1 MPFSKVLVANRGEIA
16 ARVLRA
22 CRESGLTTVA
32 VCSEADRD
40 SPYTRLA
47 DEVREIGG
55 PKVAD
60 SYLNLDRILE
70 VDFLRHRDPILGDHR
85 CTELLF
91 QNDIATLGSQRDAH
105 RGG

>member
-1 MPFSKVLVANRGEIA
+1 RVASAMPFDKVLVANRGEIA

-22 CRESGLTTVA
+22 CRESGLRTVA

-47 DEVREIGG
+47 DEVREIG
-55 PKVAD
+55 PAKVAE

-70 VDFLRHRDPILGDHR
+70 AAR
-85 CTELLF
+85 
-91 QNDIATLGSQRDAH
+91 ATGAGASGWPSCATRRASSAH
-105 RGG
+105 TRPPRASAS